1 VISFKSAHSPK
12 DVIIM
17 AVRWYLAYPLS
28 YRHVEDFLKERGF
41 FIDHATVN
49 RWVVKYAPLLEITAR
64 KFKKQV
70 NRSWKMDETYIKI
83 KGKWHYYYRAV
94 DTNGNTIDFFLS
106 EKRDLEA
113 AKAFLDKAI
122 LAHGIPDKVNI
133 DKSGSNLAALK
144 AINEAINDEVVN
156 NEVINHKIKPKKK
169 IFIRQIKYL
178 NNLIEQDHRAVKRI
192 TRPMMGFKNFNSASA
207 TLAGIE
213 LCHMIKKE
221 QLLFDQTMPKW
232 EQFYALAC

>member
-1 VISFKSAHSPK
+1 
-12 DVIIM
+12 
-17 AVRWYLAYPLS
+17 
-28 YRHVEDFLKERGF
+28 
-41 FIDHATVN
+41 
-49 RWVVKYAPLLEITAR
+49 
-64 KFKKQV
+64 
-70 NRSWKMDETYIKI
+70 MDETYIKI

-106 EKRDLEA
+106 EKRDLKA

-156 NEVINHKIKPKKK
+156 NEAINHEIKPKKK

-178 NNLIEQDHRAVKRI
+178 NNLIEQDHRAVKRV
-192 TRPMMGFKNFNSASA
+192 TRPMMGFKNFNSASV